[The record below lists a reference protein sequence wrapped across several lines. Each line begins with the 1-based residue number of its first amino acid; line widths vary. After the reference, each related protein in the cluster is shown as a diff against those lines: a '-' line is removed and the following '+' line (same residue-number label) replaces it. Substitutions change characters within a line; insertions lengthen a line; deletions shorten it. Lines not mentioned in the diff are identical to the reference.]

1 MAKQPGKKEFRLEF
15 SDRNGAVELEGYIA
29 DARRI
34 QNVLFGHGRAGDYG
48 LGVDVQSYLH
58 EFADPK
64 TKDLLTEKAKTLVM
78 KYCPGVKLN
87 ELVVDYMAADQD
99 PTRKK
104 GVSLVIGVSIGSDGR
119 PYEFALV
126 AKKDAKANVVST
138 LVL

>member
-1 MAKQPGKKEFRLEF
+1 
-15 SDRNGAVELEGYIA
+15 
-29 DARRI
+29 
-34 QNVLFGHGRAGDYG
+34 
-48 LGVDVQSYLH
+48 
-58 EFADPK
+58 
-64 TKDLLTEKAKTLVM
+64 M

-87 ELVVDYMAADQD
+87 ELVVDYLPANQD
-99 PTRKK
+99 PTGKK